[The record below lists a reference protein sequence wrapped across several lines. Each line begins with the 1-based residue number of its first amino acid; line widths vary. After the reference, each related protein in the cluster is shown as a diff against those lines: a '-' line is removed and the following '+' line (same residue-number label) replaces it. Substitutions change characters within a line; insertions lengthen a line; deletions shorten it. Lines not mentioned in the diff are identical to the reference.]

1 MKQRKLF
8 RALSLA
14 LLFILLLSACGSE
27 SPPPAAGGS
36 AVSDPALKQESSQ
49 PAVVTME
56 MKICTVNGSS
66 VRGVGLSET
75 YPEAYCFSCTPEQL
89 RGADAVL
96 PGMVVEIGF
105 DGNVM
110 ETWPAQI
117 QAETVTLKEKQ
128 TDYFSLYK
136 KILEDLY
143 GEDPGLNSGAE
154 YFGFDLAE
162 IGALSAGEKA
172 LLAFDFSAEHN
183 ATPLEGT
190 LQELMEQE
198 YIDEEALYWE
208 NGVHFTINEEKIE
221 GNTVS
226 CSVRKWKGG
235 LGAVGYPVRA
245 AWEDPEGWSFEEIG
259 TVWMS

>member
-1 MKQRKLF
+1 MKHCKYF
-8 RALSLA
+8 YSIFALA
-14 LLFILLLSACGSE
+14 ILLLICSACGEGAPAGTPS
-27 SPPPAAGGS
+27 SSIPAASVSSGS
-36 AVSDPALKQESSQ
+36 AASLEV
-49 PAVVTME
+49 
-56 MKICTVNGSS
+56 KICSVTNNT
-66 VRGVGLSET
+66 VRGVGAGGQE
-75 YPEAYCFSCTPEQL
+75 EAYSFSYTKEQL
-89 RGADAVL
+89 TGAEELL
-96 PGMVVEIGF
+96 PGMVVEISF

-117 QAETVTLKEKQ
+117 QVETVTLKERQ

-136 KILEDLY
+136 KVLDELYEEDS
-143 GEDPGLNSGAE
+143 GLNNGAE

-162 IGALSAGEKA
+162 VSALSTGEKA
-172 LLAFDFSAEHN
+172 LLAFDFSTEHN

-190 LQELMEQE
+190 LQELMEQG
-198 YIDEEALYWE
+198 YVNEEELYWE

-221 GNTVS
+221 GDTVS

-245 AWEDPEGWSFEEIG
+245 TWEEQEGWSFEEMG